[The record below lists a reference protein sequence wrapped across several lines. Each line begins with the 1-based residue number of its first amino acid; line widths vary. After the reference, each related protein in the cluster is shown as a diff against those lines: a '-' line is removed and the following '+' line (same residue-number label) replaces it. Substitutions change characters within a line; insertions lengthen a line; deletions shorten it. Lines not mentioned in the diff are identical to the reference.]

1 MNPKDCPHT
10 TVKCLCCG
18 VEGTPAQFMGKRKK
32 TMTDAAR
39 EQRRAA
45 GKTPKAPRKKPVA

>member
-18 VEGTPAQFMGKRKK
+18 EEATPAQFMGKKRK
-32 TMTDAAR
+32 TMTDAAK

-45 GKTPKAPRKKPVA
+45 GKAPKRKREGE